1 MKENTAVQ
9 EKPTYLQHVVEGEP
23 GQEEVREEFDNAEHT
38 IYYPVGQPLGII
50 FFVGA
55 FYGFN
60 SERQY
65 KSKCIM

>member
-1 MKENTAVQ
+1 MKENMAVP
-9 EKPTYLQHVVEGEP
+9 EKATYLQHVVEGEP
-23 GQEEVREEFDNAEHT
+23 GQEEVGEEFDKAEHT
-38 IYYPVGQPLGII
+38 IYHPVGQPLGII

-65 KSKCIM
+65 KGKCLM